1 MKWIAIAIYSF
12 CALISK
18 KIMTESLPSVYD
30 ESEEPYIDKEA
41 QFYISSSQ
49 DNELKRSFRQ
59 LNFNDSVTIRLK
71 HYSYF
76 YYFFDRRSAWITISF
91 LDVTGAY
98 VAAFMIVPGDAEF
111 SLFCRHGKY
120 NTVSFEQNKYKK
132 YYEFLLLFS
141 SVGIMLFHDYSFKVK
156 TEECINQ
163 VTDITGF
170 KHSIVKT
177 YYVEAVLEM
186 PPETARIPGNWRI
199 VRPIQIGYKIIVR
212 YYPAVKS
219 IINIRL
225 TDKNEIAALNV
236 IIDYTTGI
244 LYTRRVWLDDENK
257 QCVNFGSTQ
266 QFTTQMLGK
275 VEIGVFSHQ
284 YKVAMG
290 MNEIRSNNMK
300 ECMVYGHH
308 LSPYD
313 IQQTVFDSTDK
324 TTVFYA
330 YYIEP
335 V

>member
-1 MKWIAIAIYSF
+1 
-12 CALISK
+12 
-18 KIMTESLPSVYD
+18 MTESLPSVYD

-98 VAAFMIVPGDAEF
+98 VAAFMIVPGDAE
-111 SLFCRHGKY
+111 
-120 NTVSFEQNKYKK
+120 
-132 YYEFLLLFS
+132 
-141 SVGIMLFHDYSFKVK
+141 LFHDYSFKVK